1 MPVVPAWLRDA
12 ERVDAAVYAA
22 IAATPTPR
30 LDEAM
35 RTLTGAAD
43 YSRLW
48 LAAAATLAVARG
60 PRGRRAAGLGLA
72 SVAVTSTV
80 ANAVFKPLTRRARP
94 DRAMSGVPLVR
105 HVPMPTTPSLPSG
118 HTASASAFATAV
130 GHVLPRDAVALRA
143 LAAAVGYS
151 RVHTGVHYPADAAAG
166 AVVGIAV
173 AQLTARAVEA
183 PLSGTASLSSP
194 GTTRK

>member
-1 MPVVPAWLRDA
+1 MPAVPAWLRDA
-12 ERVDAAVYAA
+12 ERVDVAVYAA

-30 LDEAM
+30 LDETM

-48 LAAAATLAVARG
+48 LAAAAALAVARG

-94 DRAMSGVPLVR
+94 DRDISGVPLVR

-151 RVHTGVHYPADAAAG
+151 RVHTGVHYPGDVLLG
-166 AVVGIAV
+166 ALLGTSC
-173 AQLTARAVEA
+173 AQLTVHAIDRR
-183 PLSGTASLSSP
+183 TAI
-194 GTTRK
+194 GRGR